1 METRK
6 EVIRRLNDELRTSRS
21 PKGKIVMT
29 SGIQSLGAVA
39 IAKLVQAIAAFDQ
52 FNGDNDPH
60 SEHDFGA
67 IDFEGNRI
75 FWKIDYYDRSLEY
88 GSEDP
93 ANPNITA
100 RVMTIMLAEEY

>member
-21 PKGKIVMT
+21 PNGKIVMT

-67 IDFEGNRI
+67 MDFEGNRI

-93 ANPNITA
+93 ANSDITV

>member
-1 METRK
+1 METK
-6 EVIRRLNDELRTSRS
+6 YETIRRLNDELRTGCS
-21 PKGKIVMT
+21 PNGKTVMT

-39 IAKLVQAIAAFDQ
+39 AARLVQAISAFDQ

-67 IDFEGNRI
+67 VDFEGNRV
-75 FWKIDYYDRSLEY
+75 FWKIDYYDRSLEH

-93 ANPNITA
+93 ANSDITT